1 MKIILDMDEK
11 RIYSDLTSASQHNLE
26 KEWNGDILTDIPS
39 CNENITR
46 TVQDS
51 EVNSDCLKA
60 DDLTVDA
67 LHPFFKGY
75 ASMKKDASTNTES
88 RQFHCQECNSY
99 IDLLQE
105 QVIHHFS
112 SKRHKAVDAC
122 VYCKG
127 DVFEYFYYE
136 KRIIYHKCETSTD

>member
-1 MKIILDMDEK
+1 MKILDMDEK
-11 RIYSDLTSASQHNLE
+11 RICSDLTSASQHNLA
-26 KEWNGDILTDIPS
+26 KEWNGDILPHIP
-39 CNENITR
+39 CNETTSH

-51 EVNSDCLKA
+51 KVNSDYLKT

-75 ASMKKDASTNTES
+75 ANIKKDASTNTES
-88 RQFHCQECNSY
+88 RQFHCQECNSS

-112 SKRHKAVDAC
+112 SKRHKPVDAC

-136 KRIIYHKCETSTD
+136 KRIIYHKCVTSTE